1 VGDTERESCALKAS
15 GCGVCGR
22 VRSRRYVADSEPT
35 ACEVLAADGAAGW
48 DLLNATLTRR
58 AGANALVGHRFLRA

>member
-1 VGDTERESCALKAS
+1 M
-15 GCGVCGR
+15 CGVEDTHCG
-22 VRSRRYVADSEPT
+22 RYVADSEPT

-58 AGANALVGHRFLRA
+58 SGANALVGHRFLRA